1 MVRLFIISGPS
12 GAGKTTLISRLF
24 KKPLI
29 RKNFLC
35 AVSFTTRR
43 KRRGEKENEDY
54 FFVNKREFQ
63 QLRRQGFFL
72 ETQRVLNDFYGTPK
86 FYVDRAAKEG
96 KDLILCI
103 DVKGGKYLKN
113 KFRQSKIIGIFVMTE
128 DEEELYR
135 RLKKRQELTRSIAQ
149 RVSLAKKELKYLKYY
164 DYVITNQDLEESV
177 KNLEAVLRAEQLKKC
192 EVV

>member
-1 MVRLFIISGPS
+1 
-12 GAGKTTLISRLF
+12 
-24 KKPLI
+24 
-29 RKNFLC
+29 
-35 AVSFTTRR
+35 
-43 KRRGEKENEDY
+43 
-54 FFVNKREFQ
+54 
-63 QLRRQGFFL
+63 
-72 ETQRVLNDFYGTPK
+72 
-86 FYVDRAAKEG
+86 
-96 KDLILCI
+96 
-103 DVKGGKYLKN
+103 
-113 KFRQSKIIGIFVMTE
+113 MTE